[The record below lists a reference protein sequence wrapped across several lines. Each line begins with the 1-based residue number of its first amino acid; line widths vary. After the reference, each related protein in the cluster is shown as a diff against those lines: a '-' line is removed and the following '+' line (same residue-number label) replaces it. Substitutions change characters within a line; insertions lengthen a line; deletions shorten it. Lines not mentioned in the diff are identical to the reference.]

1 MTGCLVFAYDFEID
15 GLRLATRAT
24 ARTSLFLFLAA
35 FSATSSAELAPC
47 GLTHWQRR
55 NRRCLGV
62 AFGVSHFLHLGSF
75 VAVAVA
81 DSALFFSLAGVA
93 TFALAGLA
101 YLLLAG
107 MIATSFDRAAEWVGQ
122 TWWRRLH
129 LAGSW
134 YLWLTFLVAVVKRLP
149 RDHLYWAMATLLIAA
164 GVARGV
170 CFARRRAGR

>member
-107 MIATSFDRAAEWVGQ
+107 MIATSRQSGWDRLGGAGSTSRAAG
-122 TWWRRLH
+122 TC
-129 LAGSW
+129 GSPSSSQSSSDFRAITSTGRW
-134 YLWLTFLVAVVKRLP
+134 P
-149 RDHLYWAMATLLIAA
+149 RS
-164 GVARGV
+164 
-170 CFARRRAGR
+170 